1 MFIFDINTNKLNLV
15 IDLGNSSLKV
25 ALFDKNVMTN
35 KFIYSNQS
43 LNIIS
48 DLFKNNVIDNSII
61 SNVSTIDKNI
71 LDFLKINSN
80 LISINETTDL
90 PFINLYKT
98 KNTLGHDRIALV
110 SAAAIDF
117 SNENVL
123 IIDAGTCITYDF
135 KNSKNEYLG
144 GGISPG
150 IQMRFKSLNSETSNL
165 PLSTINHDNKL
176 IGDDT
181 DSSIKSG
188 IVNGVVSEIDGI
200 INQYQERFKNI
211 RIILTGGDSNFLLK
225 KIKNTIFADQN
236 FLLKGLN
243 YLLENNIK

>member
-1 MFIFDINTNKLNLV
+1 MNLV
-15 IDLGNSSLKV
+15 VDIGNSSLKV
-25 ALFDKNVMTN
+25 AIFDKKLMTS
-35 KFIYSNQS
+35 KFIYTNQS
-43 LNIIS
+43 LNIFS
-48 DLFKNNVIDNSII
+48 DLFKNNVIDNCLI

-80 LISINETTDL
+80 LFSINESINL

-117 SNENVL
+117 PDQNTL
-123 IIDAGTCITYDF
+123 IIDTGTCITYDF
-135 KNSKNEYLG
+135 KNSENEYLG

-150 IQMRFKSLNSETSNL
+150 IQMRFKSLNSQTSKL
-165 PLSTINHDNKL
+165 PLSTINLDYKL

-181 DSSIKSG
+181 NSSINS
-188 IVNGVVSEIDGI
+188 GVVHGVISEINGI

-211 RIILTGGDSNFLLK
+211 KIILTGGDSNFLLK

>member
-1 MFIFDINTNKLNLV
+1 MNLV
-15 IDLGNSSLKV
+15 VDIGNSSLKV
-25 ALFDKNVMTN
+25 AIFDKKLMTS
-35 KFIYSNQS
+35 KFIYTNQS
-43 LNIIS
+43 LNIFS
-48 DLFKNNVIDNSII
+48 DLFKNNVIDNCLI

-80 LISINETTDL
+80 LFSINESINL

-117 SNENVL
+117 PDQNTL
-123 IIDAGTCITYDF
+123 IIDTGTCITYDF
-135 KNSKNEYLG
+135 KNSENEYLG

-150 IQMRFKSLNSETSNL
+150 IQMRFKSLNSQTSKL
-165 PLSTINHDNKL
+165 PLSTINLDYKL

-181 DSSIKSG
+181 NSSINS
-188 IVNGVVSEIDGI
+188 GVVYGVISEINGI

-211 RIILTGGDSNFLLK
+211 KIILTGGDSNFLLK
-225 KIKNTIFADQN
+225 KIKNTIFSDQN

>member
-1 MFIFDINTNKLNLV
+1 MNLNTNKLNLV
-15 IDLGNSSLKV
+15 IDLGNSSLKA
-25 ALFDKNVMTN
+25 ALFDKNLMIS
-35 KFIYSNQS
+35 KFIYTNQS
-43 LNIIS
+43 LSIIS
-48 DLFKNNVIDNSII
+48 DLFKNNVINNSLI

-80 LISINETTDL
+80 LISINESTDL

-117 SNENVL
+117 PDQNIL

-135 KNSKNEYLG
+135 KNTKNEYLG

-165 PLSTINHDNKL
+165 PLSPINLNNKL

-181 DSSIKSG
+181 DSSINSG
-188 IVNGVVSEIDGI
+188 VVNGVISEINGI
-200 INQYQERFKNI
+200 ISQYQERFKNI
-211 RIILTGGDSNFLLK
+211 KIILTGGDSNFLLK

-243 YLLENNIK
+243 YLLKDNIK

>member
-1 MFIFDINTNKLNLV
+1 MNLV
-15 IDLGNSSLKV
+15 VDIGNSSLKV
-25 ALFDKNVMTN
+25 AIFDKKLMTS
-35 KFIYSNQS
+35 KFIYTNQS
-43 LNIIS
+43 LKIFS
-48 DLFKNNVIDNSII
+48 DLFKNNVIDNCLI

-80 LISINETTDL
+80 LFSINESINL

-117 SNENVL
+117 PDQNTL
-123 IIDAGTCITYDF
+123 IIDTGTCITYDF
-135 KNSKNEYLG
+135 KNSENEYLG

-150 IQMRFKSLNSETSNL
+150 IQMRFKSLNSQTSKL
-165 PLSTINHDNKL
+165 PLSTINLDYKL

-181 DSSIKSG
+181 NSSINS
-188 IVNGVVSEIDGI
+188 GVVYGVISEINGI

-211 RIILTGGDSNFLLK
+211 KIILTGGDSNFLLK

-243 YLLENNIK
+243 YLLEDNIK

>member
-1 MFIFDINTNKLNLV
+1 MNLV
-15 IDLGNSSLKV
+15 VDIGNSSLKV
-25 ALFDKNVMTN
+25 AIFDKKLMTS
-35 KFIYSNQS
+35 KFIYTNQS
-43 LNIIS
+43 LNIFS
-48 DLFKNNVIDNSII
+48 DLFKNNVIDNCLI

-71 LDFLKINSN
+71 LDFLRINSN
-80 LISINETTDL
+80 LFSINESINL

-117 SNENVL
+117 PDQNTL
-123 IIDAGTCITYDF
+123 IIDTGTCITYEI
-135 KNSKNEYLG
+135 KNSENYYLG

-150 IQMRFKSLNSETSNL
+150 IQMRFKSLNSQTSKL
-165 PLSTINHDNKL
+165 PLSTINLDYKL

-181 DSSIKSG
+181 NSSINS
-188 IVNGVVSEIDGI
+188 GVVYGVISEINGI

-211 RIILTGGDSNFLLK
+211 KIILTGGDSNFLLK

>member
-1 MFIFDINTNKLNLV
+1 MNLV
-15 IDLGNSSLKV
+15 VDIGNSSLKV
-25 ALFDKNVMTN
+25 AIFDKKLMTS
-35 KFIYSNQS
+35 KFIYTNQS
-43 LNIIS
+43 LNIFS
-48 DLFKNNVIDNSII
+48 DLFKNNVIDNCLI

-80 LISINETTDL
+80 LFSINESINL

-117 SNENVL
+117 PDQNTL
-123 IIDAGTCITYDF
+123 IIDTGTCITYDF
-135 KNSKNEYLG
+135 KNSENEYLG

-150 IQMRFKSLNSETSNL
+150 IQMRFKSLNSQTSKL
-165 PLSTINHDNKL
+165 PLSTINLEYKL

-181 DSSIKSG
+181 NSSINS
-188 IVNGVVSEIDGI
+188 GVVHGVISEINGI

-211 RIILTGGDSNFLLK
+211 KIILTGGDSNFLLK

-243 YLLENNIK
+243 YLLEDNIK

>member
-1 MFIFDINTNKLNLV
+1 MNLV
-15 IDLGNSSLKV
+15 VDIGNSSLKV
-25 ALFDKNVMTN
+25 AIFDKKLMTS
-35 KFIYSNQS
+35 KFIYTNQS
-43 LNIIS
+43 LIIFS
-48 DLFKNNVIDNSII
+48 DLFKNNVIDNCLI

-80 LISINETTDL
+80 LFSINESINL

-117 SNENVL
+117 PDQNTL
-123 IIDAGTCITYDF
+123 IIDTGTCITYDF
-135 KNSKNEYLG
+135 KNSENEYLG

-150 IQMRFKSLNSETSNL
+150 IQMRFKSLNSQTSKL
-165 PLSTINHDNKL
+165 PLSTINLDYKL

-181 DSSIKSG
+181 NSSINS
-188 IVNGVVSEIDGI
+188 GVVYGVISEINGI

-211 RIILTGGDSNFLLK
+211 KIILTGGDSNFLLK

>member
-1 MFIFDINTNKLNLV
+1 MNLV
-15 IDLGNSSLKV
+15 VDIGNSSLKV
-25 ALFDKNVMTN
+25 AIFDKKLMTS
-35 KFIYSNQS
+35 KFIYTNQS
-43 LNIIS
+43 LNIFS
-48 DLFKNNVIDNSII
+48 DLFKNNVIDNCLI

-80 LISINETTDL
+80 LFSINESINL

-117 SNENVL
+117 PDQNTL
-123 IIDAGTCITYDF
+123 IIDTGTCITYDF
-135 KNSKNEYLG
+135 KNSENEYLG

-150 IQMRFKSLNSETSNL
+150 IQMRFKSLNSQTSKL
-165 PLSTINHDNKL
+165 PLSTINLDYKL

-181 DSSIKSG
+181 NSSINS
-188 IVNGVVSEIDGI
+188 GVVFGVISEINGI

-211 RIILTGGDSNFLLK
+211 KIILTGGDSNFLLK

>member
-1 MFIFDINTNKLNLV
+1 LNLV
-15 IDLGNSSLKV
+15 VDIGNSSLKV
-25 ALFDKNVMTN
+25 AIFDKKLMTS
-35 KFIYSNQS
+35 KFIYTNQS
-43 LNIIS
+43 LNIFS
-48 DLFKNNVIDNSII
+48 DLFKNNVIDNCLI

-80 LISINETTDL
+80 LFSINESINL

-117 SNENVL
+117 PDQNTL
-123 IIDAGTCITYDF
+123 IIDTGTCITYDF
-135 KNSKNEYLG
+135 KNSENEYLG

-150 IQMRFKSLNSETSNL
+150 IQMRFKSLNSQTSKL
-165 PLSTINHDNKL
+165 PLSTINLDYKL

-181 DSSIKSG
+181 NSSINS
-188 IVNGVVSEIDGI
+188 GVVYGVISEINGI

-211 RIILTGGDSNFLLK
+211 KIILTGGDSNFLLK

>member
-1 MFIFDINTNKLNLV
+1 LNLV
-15 IDLGNSSLKV
+15 VDIGNSSLKV
-25 ALFDKNVMTN
+25 AIFDKKLMTS
-35 KFIYSNQS
+35 KFIYTNQS
-43 LNIIS
+43 LNIFS
-48 DLFKNNVIDNSII
+48 DLFKNNVIDNCLI

-80 LISINETTDL
+80 LFSINESINL

-117 SNENVL
+117 PDQNTL
-123 IIDAGTCITYDF
+123 IIDTGTCITYDF
-135 KNSKNEYLG
+135 KNSENEYLG

-150 IQMRFKSLNSETSNL
+150 IQMRFKSLNSQTSKL
-165 PLSTINHDNKL
+165 PLSTINLDYKL

-181 DSSIKSG
+181 NSSINS
-188 IVNGVVSEIDGI
+188 GVVHGVISEINGI

-211 RIILTGGDSNFLLK
+211 KIILTGGDSNFLLK

>member
-1 MFIFDINTNKLNLV
+1 MDLNTNKLNLV

-25 ALFDKNVMTN
+25 ALFDKNVMIN

-43 LNIIS
+43 LDYILDIY
-48 DLFKNNVIDNSII
+48 NNNTIDNSII

-80 LISINETTDL
+80 LFSINESINL

-110 SAAAIDF
+110 SAAAVNFPGQNI
-117 SNENVL
+117 L
-123 IIDAGTCITYDF
+123 IIDVGTCITYDF

-165 PLSTINHDNKL
+165 PLLTINLDNKL
-176 IGDDT
+176 LGDDT
-181 DSSIKSG
+181 DSSINSG
-188 IVNGVVSEIDGI
+188 VINGVISEIDGL

-211 RIILTGGDSNFLLK
+211 KIILTGGDSDFLLN

-243 YLLENNIK
+243 YLLEDNIK

>member
-1 MFIFDINTNKLNLV
+1 MNLNTNKLNLV

-25 ALFDKNVMTN
+25 ALFDKNLMIS
-35 KFIYSNQS
+35 KFIYTNQS
-43 LNIIS
+43 LSIIS
-48 DLFKNNVIDNSII
+48 DLFKNNVINNSLI

-80 LISINETTDL
+80 LISINESTDL

-117 SNENVL
+117 PDQNIL

-135 KNSKNEYLG
+135 KNTKNEYLG

-150 IQMRFKSLNSETSNL
+150 IQMRFKSLNSQTSKL
-165 PLSTINHDNKL
+165 PLSTINLDYKL

-181 DSSIKSG
+181 NSSINS
-188 IVNGVVSEIDGI
+188 GVVHGVISEINGI

-211 RIILTGGDSNFLLK
+211 KIILTGGDSNFLLK

-243 YLLENNIK
+243 YLLEDNIK

>member
-1 MFIFDINTNKLNLV
+1 LNLV
-15 IDLGNSSLKV
+15 VDIGNSTLKV
-25 ALFDKNVMTN
+25 AIFDKKLMTS
-35 KFIYSNQS
+35 KFIYTNQS
-43 LNIIS
+43 LNIFS
-48 DLFKNNVIDNSII
+48 DLFKNNVIDNCLI

-80 LISINETTDL
+80 LFSINESINL

-117 SNENVL
+117 PDQNTL
-123 IIDAGTCITYDF
+123 IIDTGTCITYDF
-135 KNSKNEYLG
+135 KNSENEYLG

-150 IQMRFKSLNSETSNL
+150 IQMRFKSLNSQTSKL
-165 PLSTINHDNKL
+165 PLSTINLEYKL

-181 DSSIKSG
+181 NSSINS
-188 IVNGVVSEIDGI
+188 GVVYGVISEINGI

-211 RIILTGGDSNFLLK
+211 KIILTGGDSNFLLK

-243 YLLENNIK
+243 YLLEDNIK

>member
-1 MFIFDINTNKLNLV
+1 LNLNTNKLNLV
-15 IDLGNSSLKV
+15 IDLGNSLLKV
-25 ALFDKNVMTN
+25 ALFDKNLMIS
-35 KFIYSNQS
+35 KFIYTNQS
-43 LNIIS
+43 LSIIS
-48 DLFKNNVIDNSII
+48 DLFKNNCIDNSLI
-61 SNVSTIDKNI
+61 SNVSSIDKNI
-71 LDFLKINSN
+71 LDFLKTNSN
-80 LISINETTDL
+80 LISINESTDL

-117 SNENVL
+117 PDQNIL

-150 IQMRFKSLNSETSNL
+150 IKMRFKSLNSETSNL
-165 PLSTINHDNKL
+165 PLSTINLDIKL

-181 DSSIKSG
+181 DSSINSG
-188 IVNGVVSEIDGI
+188 VVNGVLSEIDGI

-211 RIILTGGDSNFLLK
+211 KIILTGGDSNFLLK

-243 YLLENNIK
+243 YLLEDNIK

>member
-1 MFIFDINTNKLNLV
+1 LNLV
-15 IDLGNSSLKV
+15 VDIGNSTLKV
-25 ALFDKNVMTN
+25 AIFDKKLMTS
-35 KFIYSNQS
+35 KFIYTNQS
-43 LNIIS
+43 LNIFS
-48 DLFKNNVIDNSII
+48 DLFKNNVIDNCLI

-80 LISINETTDL
+80 LFSINESINL

-117 SNENVL
+117 PDQNTL
-123 IIDAGTCITYDF
+123 IIDTGTCITYDF
-135 KNSKNEYLG
+135 KNSENEYLG

-150 IQMRFKSLNSETSNL
+150 IQMRFKSLNSQTSKL
-165 PLSTINHDNKL
+165 PLSTINLDYKL

-181 DSSIKSG
+181 NSSINS
-188 IVNGVVSEIDGI
+188 GVVHGVISEINGI

-211 RIILTGGDSNFLLK
+211 KIILTGGDSNFLLK

-243 YLLENNIK
+243 YLLEDNIK

>member
-1 MFIFDINTNKLNLV
+1 
-15 IDLGNSSLKV
+15 
-25 ALFDKNVMTN
+25 MTS
-35 KFIYSNQS
+35 KFIYTNQS
-43 LNIIS
+43 LNIFS
-48 DLFKNNVIDNSII
+48 DLFKNNVIDNCLI

-80 LISINETTDL
+80 LFSINESINL

-117 SNENVL
+117 PDQNTL
-123 IIDAGTCITYDF
+123 IIDTGTCITYDF
-135 KNSKNEYLG
+135 KNSENEYLG

-150 IQMRFKSLNSETSNL
+150 IQMRFKSLNSQTSNL
-165 PLSTINHDNKL
+165 PLSPINLDSKL

-181 DSSIKSG
+181 NSSINS
-188 IVNGVVSEIDGI
+188 GVVHGVISEINGI

-211 RIILTGGDSNFLLK
+211 KIILTGGDSNFLLK

-243 YLLENNIK
+243 YLLEDNIK

>member
-1 MFIFDINTNKLNLV
+1 MNLV
-15 IDLGNSSLKV
+15 VDIGNSSLK
-25 ALFDKNVMTN
+25 AAIFDKKLMTS
-35 KFIYSNQS
+35 KFIYTNQS
-43 LNIIS
+43 LNIFS
-48 DLFKNNVIDNSII
+48 DLFKNNVIDNCLI

-80 LISINETTDL
+80 LFSINESINL

-117 SNENVL
+117 PDQNTL
-123 IIDAGTCITYDF
+123 IIDTGTCITYDF
-135 KNSKNEYLG
+135 KNSENEYLG

-150 IQMRFKSLNSETSNL
+150 IQMRFKSLNSQTSKL
-165 PLSTINHDNKL
+165 PLSTINLDYKL

-181 DSSIKSG
+181 NSSINS
-188 IVNGVVSEIDGI
+188 GVVYGVISEINGI

-211 RIILTGGDSNFLLK
+211 KIILTGGDSNFLLK

>member
-1 MFIFDINTNKLNLV
+1 MNLV
-15 IDLGNSSLKV
+15 VDIGNSTLKV
-25 ALFDKNVMTN
+25 AIFDKKLMTS
-35 KFIYSNQS
+35 KFIYTNQS
-43 LNIIS
+43 LNIFS
-48 DLFKNNVIDNSII
+48 DLFKNNVIDNCLI

-80 LISINETTDL
+80 LFSINESINL

-117 SNENVL
+117 PDQNTL
-123 IIDAGTCITYDF
+123 IIDTGTCITYDF
-135 KNSKNEYLG
+135 KNSENEYLG

-150 IQMRFKSLNSETSNL
+150 IQMRFKSLNSQTSKL
-165 PLSTINHDNKL
+165 PLSTINLDYKL

-181 DSSIKSG
+181 NSSINS
-188 IVNGVVSEIDGI
+188 GVVYGVISEINGI

-211 RIILTGGDSNFLLK
+211 KIILTGGDSNFLLK

-243 YLLENNIK
+243 YLLEDNIK

>member
-1 MFIFDINTNKLNLV
+1 MNLNTNKLNLV
-15 IDLGNSSLKV
+15 IDLGNSSFKV
-25 ALFDKNVMTN
+25 ALFDKNLMIS
-35 KFIYSNQS
+35 KFIYTNQS
-43 LNIIS
+43 LSIIS
-48 DLFKNNVIDNSII
+48 DLFKNNVINNSLI

-80 LISINETTDL
+80 LIPINESTDL

-117 SNENVL
+117 PDQNIL

-135 KNSKNEYLG
+135 KNTKNEYLG

-165 PLSTINHDNKL
+165 PLSPINLNNKL

-181 DSSIKSG
+181 DSSINSG
-188 IVNGVVSEIDGI
+188 VVNGVISEINGI
-200 INQYQERFKNI
+200 ISQYQERFKNI
-211 RIILTGGDSNFLLK
+211 KIILTGGDSNFLLK

-243 YLLENNIK
+243 YLLKDNIK

>member
-1 MFIFDINTNKLNLV
+1 LNLV
-15 IDLGNSSLKV
+15 VDIGNSTLKV
-25 ALFDKNVMTN
+25 AIFDKKLMTS
-35 KFIYSNQS
+35 KFIYTNQS
-43 LNIIS
+43 LNIFS
-48 DLFKNNVIDNSII
+48 DLFKNNVIDNCLI

-80 LISINETTDL
+80 LFSINESINL

-117 SNENVL
+117 PDQNTL
-123 IIDAGTCITYDF
+123 IIDTGTCITYDF
-135 KNSKNEYLG
+135 KNSENEYLG

-150 IQMRFKSLNSETSNL
+150 IQMRFKSLNSQTSKL
-165 PLSTINHDNKL
+165 PLSTINLDYKL

-181 DSSIKSG
+181 NSSINS
-188 IVNGVVSEIDGI
+188 GVVYGVISEINGI

-211 RIILTGGDSNFLLK
+211 KIILTGGDSNFLLK

>member
-1 MFIFDINTNKLNLV
+1 MNLNTNKLNLV

-25 ALFDKNVMTN
+25 ALFDKNLMIS
-35 KFIYSNQS
+35 KFIYTNQS
-43 LNIIS
+43 LSIIS
-48 DLFKNNVIDNSII
+48 DLFKNNVINNSLI

-80 LISINETTDL
+80 LISINESTDL

-117 SNENVL
+117 PDQNIL

-135 KNSKNEYLG
+135 KNTKNEYLG

-165 PLSTINHDNKL
+165 PLSTINLNNKL
-176 IGDDT
+176 IGDNT
-181 DSSIKSG
+181 DSSINSG
-188 IVNGVVSEIDGI
+188 VVNGVIYEINGI
-200 INQYQERFKNI
+200 ISQYQERFKNI
-211 RIILTGGDSNFLLK
+211 KIILTGGDSNFLLK

-243 YLLENNIK
+243 YLLEDNIKK

>member
-1 MFIFDINTNKLNLV
+1 MNLV
-15 IDLGNSSLKV
+15 VDIGNSSLKV
-25 ALFDKNVMTN
+25 AIFDKKLMTS
-35 KFIYSNQS
+35 KFIYTNQS
-43 LNIIS
+43 LNIFS
-48 DLFKNNVIDNSII
+48 DLFKNNVIDNCLI

-80 LISINETTDL
+80 LFSINKSINL

-117 SNENVL
+117 PDQNTL
-123 IIDAGTCITYDF
+123 IIDTGTCITYDF
-135 KNSKNEYLG
+135 KNSENEYLG

-150 IQMRFKSLNSETSNL
+150 IQMRFKSLNSKTSKL
-165 PLSTINHDNKL
+165 PLSTINLYYKL

-181 DSSIKSG
+181 NSSINS
-188 IVNGVVSEIDGI
+188 GVVHGVISEINGI
-200 INQYQERFKNI
+200 INPYQERFKNI
-211 RIILTGGDSNFLLK
+211 KIILTGGDSNFLLK

>member
-1 MFIFDINTNKLNLV
+1 LNLV
-15 IDLGNSSLKV
+15 VDIGNSSLKV
-25 ALFDKNVMTN
+25 AIFDKKLMTS
-35 KFIYSNQS
+35 KFIYTNQS
-43 LNIIS
+43 LNIFS
-48 DLFKNNVIDNSII
+48 DLFKNNVIDNCLI

-80 LISINETTDL
+80 LFSINESINL

-117 SNENVL
+117 PDQNTL
-123 IIDAGTCITYDF
+123 IIDTGTCITYDF
-135 KNSKNEYLG
+135 KNSENEYLG

-150 IQMRFKSLNSETSNL
+150 IQMRFKSLNSQTSKL
-165 PLSTINHDNKL
+165 PLSTINLDYKL

-181 DSSIKSG
+181 NSSINS
-188 IVNGVVSEIDGI
+188 GVVHGVISEINGI

-211 RIILTGGDSNFLLK
+211 KIILTGGDSNFLLK

-243 YLLENNIK
+243 YLLEDNIK

>member
-1 MFIFDINTNKLNLV
+1 LNLV
-15 IDLGNSSLKV
+15 VDIGNSSLKV
-25 ALFDKNVMTN
+25 AIFDKKLMTS
-35 KFIYSNQS
+35 KFIYTNQS
-43 LNIIS
+43 LKIFS
-48 DLFKNNVIDNSII
+48 DLFKNNVIDNCLI

-80 LISINETTDL
+80 LFSINESINL

-117 SNENVL
+117 PDQNTL
-123 IIDAGTCITYDF
+123 IIDTGTCITYDF
-135 KNSKNEYLG
+135 KNSENEYLG

-150 IQMRFKSLNSETSNL
+150 IQMRFKSLNSQTSKL
-165 PLSTINHDNKL
+165 PLSTINLDYKL

-181 DSSIKSG
+181 NSSINS
-188 IVNGVVSEIDGI
+188 GVVHGVISEINGI

-211 RIILTGGDSNFLLK
+211 KIILTGGDSNFLLK

>member
-1 MFIFDINTNKLNLV
+1 MNLV
-15 IDLGNSSLKV
+15 VDIGNSSLKV
-25 ALFDKNVMTN
+25 AIFDKKLMTS
-35 KFIYSNQS
+35 KFIYTNQS
-43 LNIIS
+43 LNIFS
-48 DLFKNNVIDNSII
+48 DLFKNNVIDNCLI

-80 LISINETTDL
+80 LFSINESINL

-117 SNENVL
+117 PDQNTL
-123 IIDAGTCITYDF
+123 IIDTGTCITYDF
-135 KNSKNEYLG
+135 KNSENEYLG

-150 IQMRFKSLNSETSNL
+150 IQMRFKSLNSQTSKL
-165 PLSTINHDNKL
+165 PLSTINLEYKL

-181 DSSIKSG
+181 NSSINS
-188 IVNGVVSEIDGI
+188 GVVYGVISEINGI

-211 RIILTGGDSNFLLK
+211 KIILTGGDSNFLLK

-243 YLLENNIK
+243 YLLEDNIK

>member
-1 MFIFDINTNKLNLV
+1 MNLV
-15 IDLGNSSLKV
+15 VDIGNSSLKV
-25 ALFDKNVMTN
+25 AIFDKKLMTS
-35 KFIYSNQS
+35 KFIYTNQS
-43 LNIIS
+43 LNIFI
-48 DLFKNNVIDNSII
+48 DLFKNNVIDNCLI

-80 LISINETTDL
+80 LFSINESINL

-117 SNENVL
+117 PDQNIL
-123 IIDAGTCITYDF
+123 IIDTGTCITYDF
-135 KNSKNEYLG
+135 KNSENEYLG

-150 IQMRFKSLNSETSNL
+150 IQMRFKSLNSQTSKL
-165 PLSTINHDNKL
+165 PLSTINLDYKL

-181 DSSIKSG
+181 NSSINS
-188 IVNGVVSEIDGI
+188 GVVHGVISEINGI

-211 RIILTGGDSNFLLK
+211 KIILTGGDSNFLLK

-243 YLLENNIK
+243 YLLEDNIK

>member
-1 MFIFDINTNKLNLV
+1 MI
-15 IDLGNSSLKV
+15 S
-25 ALFDKNVMTN
+25 
-35 KFIYSNQS
+35 KFIYTNQS
-43 LNIIS
+43 LSIIS
-48 DLFKNNVIDNSII
+48 DLFKNNVINNSLI

-80 LISINETTDL
+80 LISINESTDL

-117 SNENVL
+117 PDQNIL

-135 KNSKNEYLG
+135 KNTKNEYLG

-165 PLSTINHDNKL
+165 PLSTINLNNKL
-176 IGDDT
+176 IGDNT
-181 DSSIKSG
+181 DSSINSG
-188 IVNGVVSEIDGI
+188 VVNGVIYEINGI
-200 INQYQERFKNI
+200 ISQYQERFKNI
-211 RIILTGGDSNFLLK
+211 KIILTGGDSNFLLK

-243 YLLENNIK
+243 YLLEDNIKK

>member
-1 MFIFDINTNKLNLV
+1 MNLV
-15 IDLGNSSLKV
+15 VDIGNSSLKV
-25 ALFDKNVMTN
+25 AIFDKKLMTS
-35 KFIYSNQS
+35 KFIYTNQS
-43 LNIIS
+43 LNIFS
-48 DLFKNNVIDNSII
+48 DLFKNNVIDNCLI

-80 LISINETTDL
+80 LFSINESINL

-117 SNENVL
+117 PDQNTL
-123 IIDAGTCITYDF
+123 IIDTGTCITYDF
-135 KNSKNEYLG
+135 KNSENEYLG

-150 IQMRFKSLNSETSNL
+150 IQMRFKSLNSQTSKL
-165 PLSTINHDNKL
+165 PLSTINLNYKL

-181 DSSIKSG
+181 NSSINS
-188 IVNGVVSEIDGI
+188 GVVYGVISEINGI

-211 RIILTGGDSNFLLK
+211 KIILTGGDSNFLLK

>member
-1 MFIFDINTNKLNLV
+1 MNLV
-15 IDLGNSSLKV
+15 VDIGNSSLKV
-25 ALFDKNVMTN
+25 AIFDKKLMTS
-35 KFIYSNQS
+35 KFIYTNQS
-43 LNIIS
+43 LNIFS
-48 DLFKNNVIDNSII
+48 DLFKNNVIDNCLI

-80 LISINETTDL
+80 LFSINESINL

-117 SNENVL
+117 PDQNTL
-123 IIDAGTCITYDF
+123 IIDTGTCITYDF
-135 KNSKNEYLG
+135 KNSENEYLG

-150 IQMRFKSLNSETSNL
+150 IQMRFKSLNSQTSKL
-165 PLSTINHDNKL
+165 PLSTINLDYKL

-181 DSSIKSG
+181 NSSINS
-188 IVNGVVSEIDGI
+188 GVVYWVISEINGI

-211 RIILTGGDSNFLLK
+211 KIILTGGDSNFLLK

>member
-1 MFIFDINTNKLNLV
+1 MNLNTNKLNLV

-25 ALFDKNVMTN
+25 ALFDKNLMIS
-35 KFIYSNQS
+35 KFIYTNQS
-43 LNIIS
+43 LSIIS
-48 DLFKNNVIDNSII
+48 DLFKNNVINNSLI

-80 LISINETTDL
+80 LISINESTDL

-117 SNENVL
+117 PDQNIL

-135 KNSKNEYLG
+135 KNTKNEYLG

-165 PLSTINHDNKL
+165 PLSTINLNNKL
-176 IGDDT
+176 IGDNT
-181 DSSIKSG
+181 DSSINSG
-188 IVNGVVSEIDGI
+188 VVNGVIYEINGI
-200 INQYQERFKNI
+200 ISQYQERFKNI
-211 RIILTGGDSNFLLK
+211 KIILTGGDSNFLLK

-243 YLLENNIK
+243 YLLEDNIK

>member
-1 MFIFDINTNKLNLV
+1 MNLNTNKLNLV
-15 IDLGNSSLKV
+15 IDLGNSLLKV
-25 ALFDKNVMTN
+25 ALFDKNLMIS
-35 KFIYSNQS
+35 KFIYTNQS
-43 LNIIS
+43 LSIIS
-48 DLFKNNVIDNSII
+48 DLFKNNCIDNSLI

-71 LDFLKINSN
+71 LDFLKTNSN
-80 LISINETTDL
+80 LISINESTDL

-98 KNTLGHDRIALV
+98 KNTLGNDRIALV

-117 SNENVL
+117 PDQNTL

-150 IQMRFKSLNSETSNL
+150 IKMRFKSLNSETSNL
-165 PLSTINHDNKL
+165 PLSTINLDIKL

-181 DSSIKSG
+181 DSSINSG
-188 IVNGVVSEIDGI
+188 VVNGVLSEIDGI

-211 RIILTGGDSNFLLK
+211 KIILTGGDSNFLLK

-243 YLLENNIK
+243 YLLEDNIK